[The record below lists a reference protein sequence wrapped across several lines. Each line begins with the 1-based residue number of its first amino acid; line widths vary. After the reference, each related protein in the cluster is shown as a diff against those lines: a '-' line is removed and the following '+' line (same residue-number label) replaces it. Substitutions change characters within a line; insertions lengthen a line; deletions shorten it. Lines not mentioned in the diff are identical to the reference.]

1 MNALVYVNIDQGI
14 HEVKLK
20 NVQDEKRKKLHGFS
34 FYINIANFE
43 AFFQGKKLSANLLF
57 LQYSTKNRGWCT
69 LVLQTQELREK
80 QRQEYIYYSVLEE
93 LFRKIY
99 KPTISLYLHSLS
111 LYKSNV
117 EQKILLYYLL
127 SVLRNISYICIAMI
141 VFIFSYIYLLLLY
154 LYKIHPVLMVST
166 IQKNLQNY
174 RNIDQV
180 EPNIIQYHIHIVSCY
195 KLESRSPMK

>member
-1 MNALVYVNIDQGI
+1 MYFLFFISSYFEFYQGI
-14 HEVKLK
+14 HKIKLK
-20 NVQDEKRKKLHGFS
+20 HPQNEKRKKLHGFS

-43 AFFQGKKLSANLLF
+43 AFFQSKKLSANLLF
-57 LQYSTKNRGWCT
+57 MQYSTKNRGWCT
-69 LVLQTQELREK
+69 LVLQTQEMREK

-127 SVLRNISYICIAMI
+127 SVLRNISYI
-141 VFIFSYIYLLLLY
+141 LL
-154 LYKIHPVLMVST
+154 
-166 IQKNLQNY
+166 
-174 RNIDQV
+174 
-180 EPNIIQYHIHIVSCY
+180 
-195 KLESRSPMK
+195 